1 MIDLH
6 DMAER
11 LVAQPLADPPT
22 LADLRRRN
30 RRRHRRIALRSGLT
44 VAVVALVVVL
54 VVALVP
60 DGTGR
65 PQSNESAS
73 LASYIVTAAQTPDN
87 VLTEVGLPGSVVPPT
102 VRSGQPALTD
112 GGKPA
117 VVYVGAEYCPY
128 CAVARWALVVA
139 LANFGDF
146 GHLGQEVS
154 SSSNDVFPGIQS
166 WSFHGSS
173 YSSPYLTFDP
183 AEIYSSTPVHRGNG
197 GSYMP
202 LDQMSPLQQQA
213 FGTYNTVQM
222 SGGGLPFIDID
233 NRYFVYGASASPQV
247 LEGLT
252 LDQIAAD
259 LSDPSSPV
267 ARAIDGTANY
277 IVAALC
283 NVIGPDAPPICKAP
297 FVAQAQFKPAN

>member
-6 DMAER
+6 DMVER
-11 LVAQPLADPPT
+11 LIAQPLVEAPP
-22 LADLRRRN
+22 LSELRRRN
-30 RRRHRRIALRSGLT
+30 RRRHRRIALGSGLP
-44 VAVVALVVVL
+44 VVVIAVVTVL

-60 DGTGR
+60 DGTKA
-65 PQSNESAS
+65 PQSNRSNS
-73 LASYIVTAAQTPDN
+73 LASYIVTAAQVPDD
-87 VLTEVGLPGSVVPPT
+87 VLTEVGLPSEVQPPI

-117 VVYVGAEYCPY
+117 VVYVGGEFCPY

-146 GHLGQEVS
+146 GNLGQGIA

-173 YSSPYLTFDP
+173 YSSPYVTFDP
-183 AEIYSSTPVHRGNG
+183 AEIYSSTQSPKSGL
-197 GSYMP
+197 YTP

-213 FGTYNTVQM
+213 YGTYNTPQM

-233 NRYFVYGASASPQV
+233 NRYFIYGASVSPQV
-247 LEGLT
+247 IEGLT

-259 LSDPSSPV
+259 LSDPTSPV
-267 ARAIDGTANY
+267 AQAIDGTANY

-283 NVIGPDAPPICKAP
+283 QVVGQKAPPICKAP
-297 FVAQAQFKPAN
+297 FVAQGQFKPAS